1 MSALAKHVEESGQ
14 AAEFFVNKVLMEHRG
29 TPHAAWARA
38 LKDALAALRCA
49 RPRGRPRPMPRRHSA
64 CVQSGPSGTD
74 VAARAMQPR
83 SCCEELPYSL
93 AVSRPGCAALLR
105 SCDAAELAAVA
116 SASWLSPLPHRPPA
130 IGGSTGHERVGSPP
144 SKPCPR
150 HRAPPLL
157 TRPEIHSAYTGK
169 GSNGS
174 HLGEMRADRGFVA
187 KHAPAGP
194 VWNAR
199 GVPLAA
205 FQAGAPGPGAGP
217 RLRSAWWAAMEEELR
232 IACQERLLPGAVAG
246 ALSSMRCSPA
256 CSRNSVLGARVPAR
270 AKLHEPLA
278 VAGQAASHA

>member
-1 MSALAKHVEESGQ
+1 MSAPAKHVEESGQ
-14 AAEFFVNKVLMEHRG
+14 AAEFFANKVLMEHRG

-49 RPRGRPRPMPRRHSA
+49 RPRGRPRPTPRRHSA
-64 CVQSGPSGTD
+64 YVQSGPSGAD
-74 VAARAMQPR
+74 VAARATQPR
-83 SCCEELPYSL
+83 SCCEALPYSV

-105 SCDAAELAAVA
+105 SCDAAELAAMP
-116 SASWLSPLPHRPPA
+116 SASWLSPLAHRPPA
-130 IGGSTGHERVGSPP
+130 TGGSTGHEPVGSRP

-217 RLRSAWWAAMEEELR
+217 RPALCLVGCHGRGTEDSVSGE
-232 IACQERLLPGAVAG
+232 AVAW
-246 ALSSMRCSPA
+246 
-256 CSRNSVLGARVPAR
+256 
-270 AKLHEPLA
+270 
-278 VAGQAASHA
+278 